1 MDLHD
6 FSRKIAEATK
16 NLSPAERES
25 LRKIF
30 EGVSAEM
37 LQSSAHAIPA
47 TGAPAAPAACAHGP
61 GVPDA
66 DKQRIFERF
75 TRGDPSRTGKAHFGL
90 GLAVAAEIAALHGA
104 ALAVRDTP
112 GGGATF
118 TLRWPARALTARR

>member
-30 EGVSAEM
+30 EGGSAEM

-47 TGAPAAPAACAHGP
+47 TGAP
-61 GVPDA
+61 VP
-66 DKQRIFERF
+66 RC
-75 TRGDPSRTGKAHFGL
+75 
-90 GLAVAAEIAALHGA
+90 
-104 ALAVRDTP
+104 
-112 GGGATF
+112 
-118 TLRWPARALTARR
+118 

>member
-61 GVPDA
+61 GR
-66 DKQRIFERF
+66 KE
-75 TRGDPSRTGKAHFGL
+75 TGRGRQ
-90 GLAVAAEIAALHGA
+90 
-104 ALAVRDTP
+104 
-112 GGGATF
+112 
-118 TLRWPARALTARR
+118 ARRAEEAGI